1 MTPSTSSPP
10 VGQAPPLKLAAP
22 SVPARRRRRHRK
34 RPGEVVFNVVSVAP
48 AAVMMVIG
56 IFIPFGFVVALST
69 TSWTGLGDLPAPS
82 NLDNYREIFDTPDFG
97 DSLRVTLVYAAATT
111 LFTVVIGFV
120 LASVIRERLRGWRF
134 YKVVWF
140 LPVLLPGTVIG
151 LLFSGAFFTPKVGA
165 IDGLTRFVGLSP
177 PGNGWLG
184 TNNLALIAVII
195 TAVWASSGWPMIILL
210 AAMERVSQDYL
221 DAAALDGAG
230 PLARTWYVML
240 PALRPVFVGVVTL
253 QLIFGLKAFD
263 VIFLMTGGGPVN
275 ATRVLG
281 VLMYNTAFTGGQF
294 GLGCAIAVL
303 MVLII
308 TPIGLAQQAFL
319 RRGTQ

>member
-1 MTPSTSSPP
+1 MI
-10 VGQAPPLKLAAP
+10 A
-22 SVPARRRRRHRK
+22 
-34 RPGEVVFNVVSVAP
+34 
-48 AAVMMVIG
+48 IG
-56 IFIPFGFVVALST
+56 IFLPFGFVVALST
-69 TSWTGLGDLPAPS
+69 TSWTGLGDLPAPQD
-82 NLDNYREIFDTPDFG
+82 LQNYRDILDTPDFG
-97 DSLRVTLVYAAATT
+97 QSLRVTLIYAAATT
-111 LFTVVIGFV
+111 LFTVFIGFV

-140 LPVLLPGTVIG
+140 LPVLLPGTVVG

-165 IDGLTRFVGLSP
+165 IDGATRLVGLTP
-177 PGNGWLG
+177 PHNGWLG
-184 TNNLALIAVII
+184 TPNLALIAVVI

-230 PLARTWYVML
+230 PIARTWYVML

-263 VIFLMTGGGPVN
+263 IIFLMTRGGPIN
-275 ATRVLG
+275 ATRVMG

-308 TPIGLAQQAFL
+308 TPIGLMQQVFL
-319 RRGTQ
+319 RRGSR